1 MELAVLLSIQPQW
14 CEKIASGEK
23 TVEVRKTAPKI
34 GIPFMCYMY
43 CTSIKNSPADWLYRL
58 PNQHEL
64 YLGAASRDYDFIKEE
79 GDFLNR
85 KVIGEFA
92 CDKIVIYPYDR
103 TCGYLISEDEFNR
116 TLMTGNEFCGYGKG
130 KTLYGWH
137 ISELKIYDRPKELVE
152 FTPWCD
158 RYIRYDRYDVCCDC
172 KNAVYDEYGEL
183 SGCGLARPP
192 QSWCYAEELYD

>member
-85 KVIGEFA
+85 KVIGEFVCDRVDKYDYTVIA
-92 CDKIVIYPYDR
+92 CVKFEVNGGEVEERKRYNAGACLSAEEMFEYS
-103 TCGYLISEDEFNR
+103 G
-116 TLMTGNEFCGYGKG
+116 G

-137 ISELKIYDRPKELVE
+137 ISDLKIYDKPKELEE
-152 FTPWCD
+152 FVSCNGGS
-158 RYIRYDRYDVCCDC
+158 I
-172 KNAVYDEYGEL
+172 K
-183 SGCGLARPP
+183 RPF
-192 QSWCYAEELYD
+192 QSWGYVCLSK